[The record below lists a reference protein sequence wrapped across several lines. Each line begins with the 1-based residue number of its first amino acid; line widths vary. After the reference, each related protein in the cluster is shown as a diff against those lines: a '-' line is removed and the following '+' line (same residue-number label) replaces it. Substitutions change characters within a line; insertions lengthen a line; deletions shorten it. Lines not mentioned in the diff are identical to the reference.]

1 MRSAACLRDFAIT
14 SKAEAANYSRF
25 TIHDLLM
32 TFYITT
38 PIYYANSLPHL
49 GHLYTMIVA
58 DTIARH
64 KRQQGIETF
73 FLTGTDEH
81 GINIERAAERADRT
95 PKEQADFVV
104 QYFKKMTAEFR
115 LDSEHGGYDMFMRTS
130 EPFHYQGVSEL
141 WRRAAKAK
149 TPKGNSAIYKGH
161 YEGWFCAPCAA
172 YKTEDEYAK
181 PSQPGDAPTCLVHE
195 TPLDRVSEDSYF
207 FRLSDYAEALLEL
220 YESRPDFVQPESRR
234 NEVRSF
240 VSGGLQ
246 DLSVSRLR
254 SSVSWGVPVP
264 DDPEHTM
271 YVWFDALTNYITAI
285 GFGNEERER
294 AVGFEKFWP
303 ALHLVGKDILRFHAV
318 YWPAFLM
325 AGGIEQPRAVV
336 AHGMW
341 VDPVGRKMSKTLLN
355 TIELDVLNRHFPI
368 DAIRYFCLRE
378 MVFGQDG
385 RFGYESLI
393 DRTNSDLASGLGNL
407 SSRTLTMISRY
418 NDGLVPS
425 GAISED
431 KLLLAKRAG
440 VDTEETTVSKFLEHA
455 RDQFQQHFEV
465 FAFSKALE
473 TAWSVVA
480 RVDKMISDAKPWE
493 LAKDENQKQTLN
505 AVLYRAAETIRWL
518 CVMLYPVMPTATLE
532 IWNQLGLETTEGS
545 GPAALDP
552 NNLKWGGLASG
563 TAIRE
568 VKPVFPRIDKIKTMK
583 EINEGQALKSD
594 IQTPGDA
601 TRSESPNAP
610 SGAAQSHSGAHATE
624 ADAVPSGPNADAT
637 APSPPMQHATEAD
650 AVPGAAGVTS
660 FIDITDFTKV
670 DLRVGEVL
678 TAERIPKADKLLLL
692 SVDVGEEAPRQIL
705 AGIAQYYEPE
715 QLVKR
720 KIAVVANLKPRKL
733 RGYESQG
740 MLLAASVGAE
750 GKPVIATFTEDV
762 PNGARLK

>member
-1 MRSAACLRDFAIT
+1 MT
-14 SKAEAANYSRF
+14 
-25 TIHDLLM
+25 
-32 TFYITT
+32 TFYVTT

-58 DTIARH
+58 DAIARR

-81 GINIERAAERADRT
+81 GINIERAAARAGRT
-95 PKEQADFVV
+95 PREQADYVV
-104 QYFKKMTAEFR
+104 SYFKKMTNEFR
-115 LDSEHGGYDMFMRTS
+115 LDTEHGGYDVFMRTS

-141 WRRAAKAK
+141 WRRAAAAK

-181 PSQPGDAPTCLVHE
+181 PADGDGPPTCLVHD

-207 FRLSDYAEALLEL
+207 FRLGDYAEALLDL
-220 YESRPDFVQPESRR
+220 YNSRADFVQPQSRR
-234 NEVRSF
+234 NEVMSF
-240 VSGGLQ
+240 VQGGLQ

-254 SSVSWGVPVP
+254 TSVSWGVPVP

-325 AGGIEQPRAVV
+325 AAGVEQPRAVV

-341 VDPVGRKMSKTLLN
+341 LDPNGRKMSKTLGN
-355 TIELDVLNRHFPI
+355 TVELDVLNRYFPI

-385 RFGYESLI
+385 KFGYEALI

-418 NDGLVPS
+418 SEGRVPS
-425 GAISED
+425 GAITDE
-431 KLLLAKRAG
+431 KRLLAKRAG
-440 VDTEETTVSKFLEHA
+440 VDTDEAAVSGFVALA
-455 RDQFQQHFEV
+455 RDQFLQHFDAY
-465 FAFSKALE
+465 AFSRALE
-473 TAWSVVA
+473 VAWSIVA
-480 RVDKMISDAKPWE
+480 RADKMISEAKPWE
-493 LAKDENQKQTLN
+493 LAKDANQKQTLN
-505 AVLYRAAETIRWL
+505 AVLYRAAESLRWL
-518 CVMLYPVMPTATLE
+518 CVLLFPVMPGATAE
-532 IWNQLGLETTEGS
+532 VWQQLGLPDS
-545 GPAALDP
+545 PAAIDP
-552 NNLKWGGLASG
+552 ATLKWGELPAG
-563 TAIRE
+563 TAIGE
-568 VKPVFPRIDKIKTMK
+568 VKPLFPRIDKTKTMNEIK
-583 EINEGQALKSD
+583 ESENVEPATQSADTQA
-594 IQTPGDA
+594 A
-601 TRSESPNAP
+601 TETGNDPVSNT
-610 SGAAQSHSGAHATE
+610 GARATE
-624 ADAVPSGPNADAT
+624 ADAVANTPIAT
-637 APSPPMQHATEAD
+637 ETKPSPPQQGATEAD
-650 AVPGAAGVTS
+650 AVAGAEGVAN

-670 DLRVGEVL
+670 ELRVGEVL
-678 TAERIPKADKLLLL
+678 TAARIPKADKLLLL
-692 SVDVGEEAPRQIL
+692 TVDIGEDKPRTIL
-705 AGIAQYYEPE
+705 AGIAEHYEPE
-715 QLVKR
+715 QMVGR
-720 KIAVVANLKPRKL
+720 KIAVVANLKPRKM
-733 RGYESQG
+733 RGHESQG
-740 MLLAASVGAE
+740 MLLAASVGD
-750 GKPVIATFTEDV
+750 GDKPVLATFAEDV

>member
-1 MRSAACLRDFAIT
+1 
-14 SKAEAANYSRF
+14 
-25 TIHDLLM
+25 M
-32 TFYITT
+32 TFYVTT

-81 GINIERAAERADRT
+81 GINIERAAQRAGRT
-95 PKEQADFVV
+95 PQEQADYVV
-104 QYFKKMTAEFR
+104 SYFKKMTAEFR
-115 LDSEHGGYDMFMRTS
+115 LDTGHGGYDMFMRTT
-130 EPFHYQGVSEL
+130 EPFHYQGASEL

-149 TPKGNSAIYKGH
+149 TPKGNDAIYKGH

-181 PSQPGDAPTCLVHE
+181 PLEGDGPPTCLIHE

-207 FRLSDYAEALLEL
+207 FRLSDYADDLLSL
-220 YESRPDFVQPESRR
+220 YQSRPDFVQPESRR
-234 NEVRSF
+234 NEVTSF
-240 VSGGLQ
+240 VGGGLQ

-254 SSVSWGVPVP
+254 TSVSWGVPVP

-294 AVGFEKFWP
+294 VVGFEKYWP

-325 AGGIEQPRAVV
+325 AAGVEQPRAII

-341 VDPVGRKMSKTLLN
+341 LDPTGRKMSKTLGN

-385 RFGYESLI
+385 RFGYEALI

-407 SSRTLTMISRY
+407 SSRTLTMIARY
-418 NDGLVPS
+418 NDSRIPS

-440 VDTEETTVSKFLEHA
+440 LDTDETAISGFLEHA
-455 RDQFQQHFEV
+455 RNQFLQHLET

-473 TAWSVVA
+473 TVWSVVA
-480 RVDKMISDAKPWE
+480 RVDKLISDAKPWD

-505 AVLYRAAETIRWL
+505 AVLYRAAETLRWL
-518 CVMLYPVMPTATLE
+518 CVLLYPMMPTATTE
-532 IWNQLGLETTEGS
+532 IWSQLGLLAAAAAPEGLTNLAAS
-545 GPAALDP
+545 DPAK
-552 NNLKWGGLASG
+552 LKWGELAEG
-563 TAIRE
+563 TIIGE
-568 VKPVFPRIDKIKTMK
+568 VKPLFPRIDKAKTMN
-583 EINEGQALKSD
+583 EINERVGS
-594 IQTPGDA
+594 
-601 TRSESPNAP
+601 SESKVESSPETAP
-610 SGAAQSHSGAHATE
+610 TSNETTSTGTAGAPPATAGAITGIAGAPPAGAGAAE
-624 ADAVPSGPNADAT
+624 
-637 APSPPMQHATEAD
+637 
-650 AVPGAAGVTS
+650 GVTS

-692 SVDVGEEAPRQIL
+692 TVDVGEEKPRQIL
-705 AGIAQYYEPE
+705 AGIAQHYPPE
-715 QLVKR
+715 QLLGR

-733 RGYESQG
+733 RGHESQG
-740 MLLAASVGAE
+740 MLLAASVGDE
-750 GKPVIATFTEDV
+750 GKPVLATFTEDV